1 MYIACNYS
9 RKVTLNNNSG
19 RYVTN
24 MQIVIYIIIKNMVIH
39 AFINKTRYISNDFIR
54 GLNLLVLYI
63 YSALLSS
70 FSLSHAGK
78 T

>member
-1 MYIACNYS
+1 
-9 RKVTLNNNSG
+9 
-19 RYVTN
+19 
-24 MQIVIYIIIKNMVIH
+24 MVIH